1 MFLLPI
7 GILLKR
13 GSIRVLL
20 YIRPLTYKYEPA
32 LGVDSM
38 TNIYHNMHWEQN
50 QQNIS
55 EKLS

>member
-1 MFLLPI
+1 MFPLPI

-38 TNIYHNMHWEQN
+38 TNISQYALGAKSAKH
-50 QQNIS
+50 
-55 EKLS
+55 

>member
-1 MFLLPI
+1 MFPRPI

-38 TNIYHNMHWEQN
+38 TNIYHNTRWEQN